1 MRRLALLLALLF
13 VPLASAQQINLDING
28 VCREFNVTGIYTNL
42 EKGCYDVKIDV
53 TTKDGRVGEI
63 FDPRL
68 GWKSSFY
75 YINENFCTE
84 ANLVNVHKYRMK
96 ADTDYGLLNFIV
108 TLRNST
114 GEQTWNSGYIE
125 YTQDCRNYQEEI
137 DFNIFLLAVFV
148 VVLLIIAGITA
159 YVKIFR

>member
-1 MRRLALLLALLF
+1 
-13 VPLASAQQINLDING
+13 
-28 VCREFNVTGIYTNL
+28 
-42 EKGCYDVKIDV
+42 
-53 TTKDGRVGEI
+53 
-63 FDPRL
+63 
-68 GWKSSFY
+68 
-75 YINENFCTE
+75 
-84 ANLVNVHKYRMK
+84 MK